1 MTIVYGLSGKSG
13 TGKSYHAQ
21 SICRENNIDCI
32 VDDGLLI
39 FGNAVIAGRSAKRQ
53 ATMVGAIKTAL
64 FTDAEHQNEVREAIL
79 ARTPRSV
86 LILGTSDK
94 MILKIAQKLDLPAVS
109 KMIDIEEVTT
119 EKDRELAKIQRKE
132 HGKHVIPAATFQ
144 LKRQFSGYFLNPLKI
159 LQQKMGG
166 GAGGKELPERSVV
179 RPTYSYLGGYSI
191 SDKVI
196 RDIIYRV
203 GTALLCI
210 RSVNKIIITNNHE
223 GIQISADVFVDAKC
237 SVTDEVKLFQQEIAR
252 QVEYMTSF
260 NVLFIMLTVRG
271 LV

>member
-1 MTIVYGLSGKSG
+1 MTIIYGLSGKSG

-39 FGNAVIAGRSAKRQ
+39 FGNAVIAGKSAKRQ
-53 ATMVGAIKTAL
+53 ATMIGAIKTAL
-64 FTDAEHQNEVREAIL
+64 FTDAQHQNEVREAIL
-79 ARTPRSV
+79 ARDPRSV
-86 LILGTSDK
+86 LILGTSDE
-94 MILKIAQKLDLPAVS
+94 MIVKIAQKLDLPAVS
-109 KMIDIEEVTT
+109 KMIHIEEITS
-119 EKDRELAKIQRKE
+119 EKDRELAKVQRKE

-159 LQQKMGG
+159 LQQKIGG
-166 GAGGKELPERSVV
+166 GAGGKEPLERSVV
-179 RPTYSYLGGYSI
+179 RPTYSYLGEYSI

-196 RDIIYRV
+196 TDIIYRV
-203 GTALLCI
+203 GAARQGI
-210 RSVNKIIITNNHE
+210 RSINKIIITNNRE

-237 SVTDEVKLFQQEIAR
+237 KVPDEAKLFQREIAG

-260 NVLFIMLTVRG
+260 NVLFITLTVRG
-271 LV
+271 LI